1 MLLVG
6 SPGSELAQSLLP
18 APDVKVQAGL
28 LLSGRL
34 QSVGR
39 HEWILY
45 KPRWGAFFKTCLEE
59 HLRGLDVTTLVFAGC
74 NFSELSAHIDLRGQ
88 RARFP
93 SGCRRGRNVPVRRTC
108 SDGTGEYRSHC

>member
-74 NFSELSAHIDLRGQ
+74 NFPNCPRTSIYEASERDFRLVAIAD
-88 RARFP
+88 AI
-93 SGCRRGRNVPVRRTC
+93 SGF
-108 SDGTGEYRSHC
+108 DD